1 MAEEVK
7 RIRAVFEADVSKYNT
22 SLDSINKQM
31 KLSRAETRLAQK
43 ELQGFGTN
51 SETVARVQEKLN
63 QQLELNRKKIE
74 LYNQSLTKSQQIIDK
89 NVASREGLNQ
99 KVVEAK
105 KALAEA
111 EKAHGKE
118 SEATKKASEALD
130 EAKKAYDK
138 NESAINSN
146 IKKIAEYETQISSA
160 KTEILG
166 LENQI
171 EYQNKALQE
180 QANKLKATS
189 EKLSEFGDRAKSAGD
204 SINNVS
210 NKVLSVSASM
220 ATIIGAS
227 AAMSLSFEK
236 DIAKINTLLDD
247 TRNLD
252 KYKNKVKELSDE
264 TGIQIGTV
272 SEGMYQAISSLGD
285 LGEETNTIFEIM
297 TKGAKA
303 GSSEVSDAVSLIAA
317 GMKGYGQINAETAKK
332 ISDLAFQT
340 AKLGVT
346 TFPEMASSMQELF
359 PLSSTL
365 NISLEELYGNMATLT
380 GVTGNTAE
388 VSTQLKA
395 VFSNLIKP
403 TTAMQKLIEKYGH
416 ANAQAMLETEG
427 FSGLLKILQEETG
440 GSSDKMGEL
449 FSSTEALTAILALTG
464 EQYDT
469 FIDKTGQMEEAAG
482 ATQRALDKIEST
494 KADKLEKSLNRLKNS
509 FIKLG
514 EESGPLVDK
523 FASILEKVT
532 DAISEMDEETL
543 DSIINLTMMGVAVG
557 GAGKVVG
564 GTVSTVGD
572 LAKGLSTLTGWLGKT
587 SGAAT
592 AVGTATAAAGGSAGM
607 GMMVTT
613 LGSLVSAA
621 APWLLAAA
629 GIVGFGVAINNEM
642 SQEVIPTMDLFEDA
656 LIQTGTAMTANGEV
670 ATYMSQKISEETKKQ
685 VQSYLDLDEQAK
697 FALNDLYFS
706 SQTITDETVNNMT
719 EKYRLMGETITAGL
733 AENKANDT
741 EILSQFF
748 ATSTLMTE
756 EQEAEILRLMQEGY
770 DNKQTTV
777 QEAET
782 RINEI
787 LTAAKDANRELK
799 AEEVEEITTLQNQM
813 KTEAIKALSTQE
825 QEAQVILDRLSA
837 YDKRVTAEMVSEH
850 IKKLNEQ
857 EQSAIDSA
865 NNQYRETVNA
875 IETMRDE
882 LGVITAEQADSMI
895 EDAERQR
902 DETIKAAEKTRDSAV
917 DTIFKMNKDLVEDVD
932 ASTGNIISF
941 WDRLF
946 GKWDRWQPQKKTFV
960 TENKTIE
967 TIEKKTNYYET
978 KRPGYLSPIN
988 LERQIYKQLSR
999 SIPQQVSFA
1008 QSHSNLSRQQPIE
1021 INYSPELIG
1030 TIQLDLG
1037 NGRIEQREIRFI
1049 DKGLKKKQE
1058 LSTYGGIR

>member
-43 ELQGFGTN
+43 ELQGFGTS

-89 NVASREGLNQ
+89 NVAAREGLNQ

-118 SEATKKASEALD
+118 SEATKKASDALD

-171 EYQNKALQE
+171 EHQNKALQD

-204 SINNVS
+204 SINHVS

-236 DIAKINTLLDD
+236 DIAQINTLLDD

-272 SEGMYQAISSLGD
+272 SKGMYQVISSLGD

-303 GSSEVSDAVSLIAA
+303 GSSEVSDAVSLIGA

-340 AKLGVT
+340 AKLGET
-346 TFPEMASSMQELF
+346 TFPEMASSMQQLF

-403 TTAMQKLIEKYGH
+403 TTAMQKLIEKYGY

-427 FSGLLKILQEETG
+427 FSGLLKVLQKETG

-469 FIDKTGQMEEAAG
+469 FISKTGQMEEAAG

-572 LAKGLSTLTGWLGKT
+572 LAKGLSALTGWLGKT

-607 GMMVTT
+607 GMMVSA

-621 APWLLAAA
+621 APWLVAGA
-629 GIVGFGVAINNEM
+629 GIVGLGVAISNDM
-642 SQEVIPTMDLFEDA
+642 SQEVIPAMDLFEDA
-656 LIQTGTAMTANGEV
+656 LIKTGTAMTANGEV
-670 ATYMSQKISEETKKQ
+670 ATYTSQKISEETKKQ

-719 EKYRLMGETITAGL
+719 EKYKMMGETITAGL

-756 EQEAEILRLMQEGY
+756 EQEAETLRLMQEGY
-770 DNKQTTV
+770 DAKQTTV

-787 LTAAKDANRELK
+787 LTTAKNANRELK

-825 QEAQVILDRLSA
+825 QEAQVILDRLAA
-837 YDKRVTAEMVSEH
+837 YDQRVTAEMVSEH

-865 NNQYRETVNA
+865 NTQYRETVNA

-882 LGVITAEQADSMI
+882 LGVITAEQAEAMI
-895 EDAERQR
+895 KDAEYQR
-902 DETIKAAEKTRDSAV
+902 DETIKAAEQTRDDAV
-917 DTIFKMNKDLVEDVD
+917 DTIFEMNEDLIDSVD
-932 ASTGNIISF
+932 TTTGDIISF

-946 GKWDRWQPQKKTFV
+946 GKWDKWEPKKKTFV

-967 TIEKKTNYYET
+967 TIERKTNYYET
-978 KRPGYLSPIN
+978 KRPGYLSPMN
-988 LERQIYKQLSR
+988 LERQIYQQLSR
-999 SIPQQVSFA
+999 SIPQQISFA
-1008 QSHSNLSRQQPIE
+1008 QSYSNLNRQQPIE